1 MTDQSLRDALEKLA
15 GELEYDVAGAPAK
28 IRALLAAHPVEPA
41 RPMLDREQIK
51 QALCSVDG
59 PLMMRSADVR
69 AVVMESQY
77 GKSADA
83 VLALLNGSGVDS
95 SLHTCPGCGVKVVG
109 NERCGDPT
117 RPGCAS

>member
-1 MTDQSLRDALEKLA
+1 M
-15 GELEYDVAGAPAK
+15 DVPRPA
-28 IRALLAAHPVEPA
+28 I
-41 RPMLDREQIK
+41 DREQIK

-109 NERCGDPT
+109 HERCGDPT
-117 RPGCAS
+117 RPECASRPALVVSGKREDAAHPGHGDGQR